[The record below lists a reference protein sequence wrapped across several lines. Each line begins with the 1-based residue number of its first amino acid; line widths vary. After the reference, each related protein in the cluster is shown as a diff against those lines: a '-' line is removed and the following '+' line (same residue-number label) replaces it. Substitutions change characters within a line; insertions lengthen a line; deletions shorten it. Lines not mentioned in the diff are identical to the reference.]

1 MAGGDAQQV
10 VVDGRAVS
18 LTNLDKV
25 LYPATGTT
33 KGEVIAYYA
42 EVGRVLVPHLRQ
54 RPITRKRWPDG
65 TGAEGDH
72 VNVFFAKNLPKGT
85 PDWVRRYP
93 ITHSEGTN
101 DYPVA
106 DDVATLVWLAQLAAL
121 ELHVPQWRFAEDG
134 TPLPPDRLVL
144 DLDPGEGVD
153 LAGCAE
159 VAGWVREV
167 LDGAGL
173 PAYPVTSGSKGI
185 HLYAHLDGSL
195 DPAGAS
201 ALAKELAEALQA
213 EHPDRVT
220 AVMRRT
226 ERPGKVFIDWSQNN
240 GNKTTIT
247 PYSLRGRTRPT
258 VAAPRTWDELAD
270 PDLRHLE
277 FGEVLARLADAG
289 DLLAALAPDASPADQ
304 SSTVPEERAQ
314 RASRRAAATDDRLA
328 TYRGMRDATKT
339 PEPVPSDAPQH
350 TDGRSFVIQEH
361 HARRLHYDFRL
372 ERDGVLVSW
381 AVPKGPPTDPKQ
393 NHLAVPTED
402 HPLAYGSFEGTIPK
416 GEYGGGTVTI
426 WDAGTYELEKWR
438 DAEVIVVLHGRPDG
452 GLGGS
457 PARFA
462 LIRTGKDWLMHRMAL
477 PEDQLPSTAPEE
489 RAPSTVPEERA
500 QRASRRAAEPSTVPE
515 EPAQRASRRAP
526 ATTPEALTPMLAT
539 LATPA
544 SLGDEDDWAF
554 EMKWDGVRAIVRLDH
569 GSASL
574 TSRSGRDETARYPDL
589 IPDLAALPCDDAV
602 LDGEIV
608 VLDPR
613 GAPDFGL
620 LQPRI
625 NLTKATDI
633 AALAASAPAQLMLF
647 DLLALNGQDLTAQ
660 PYEVRRE
667 LLASLEPTQAAGR
680 VHVPPE
686 FHGDLASALDASL
699 SFHLEG
705 VVAKRR
711 GSPYE
716 PGRRA
721 RTWLKIKHT
730 RAQSVVVG
738 GWRPGQ
744 GNRAGSLGS
753 LLVAVPD
760 GDRLVYVGRVGSG
773 FTDAGLKAA
782 QELLAPLATDRP
794 GIDGVPAED
803 ARDARWVEPVLV
815 GEVTY
820 AERTGPGRLR
830 APVWRGWRPDQA
842 PGDVVWEEATQ

>member
-1 MAGGDAQQV
+1 MAAAGGGQQV
-10 VVDGRAVS
+10 TVDGHPLA

-42 EVGRVLVPHLRQ
+42 EVGRVLVPHLWQ

-65 TGAEGDH
+65 VGVDGDH

-85 PDWVRRYP
+85 PQWVRRYP

-106 DDVATLVWLAQLAAL
+106 DEVATLVWLAQLAAL

-144 DLDPGEGVD
+144 DLDPGEGVGLD
-153 LAGCAE
+153 GCAE
-159 VAGWVREV
+159 VAAWVREV

-173 PAYPVTSGSKGI
+173 TAFPVTSGSKGI
-185 HLYAHLDGSL
+185 HLYAGLDGSL
-195 DPAGAS
+195 DPSGAS

-247 PYSLRGRTRPT
+247 PYSLRGRARPT
-258 VAAPRTWDELAD
+258 VAAPRSWDELAD
-270 PDLRHLE
+270 PDLRQLE
-277 FGEVLARLADAG
+277 FEEVLVRLAEAG
-289 DLLAALAPDASPADQ
+289 DLLAPLAPGPA
-304 SSTVPEERAQ
+304 PAERASTAPTSG
-314 RASRRAAATDDRLA
+314 RTAVRRTDRLA
-328 TYRGMRDATKT
+328 TYRGMRDPART
-339 PEPVPSDAPQH
+339 PEPVPAEAPPS

-426 WDAGTYELEKWR
+426 WDAGSYDLEKWR

-452 GLGGS
+452 GLGGV

-477 PEDQLPSTAPEE
+477 HDPEE
-489 RAPSTVPEERA
+489 RTQPAPAPVAEGRTHPVPPARQTNNEPT
-500 QRASRRAAEPSTVPE
+500 SRR
-515 EPAQRASRRAP
+515 PAGTGKPNPLA
-526 ATTPEALTPMLAT
+526 PMLAT
-539 LATPA
+539 LASPE
-544 SLGDEDDWAF
+544 SLGDDADWAF

-569 GSASL
+569 GSVTL

-589 IPDLAALPCDDAV
+589 VPDLAALPCEEAV

-608 VLDPR
+608 VLDAR

-625 NLTKATDI
+625 NLTRAADI
-633 AALAASAPAQLMLF
+633 AATAASAPAQLMLF

-667 LLASLEPTQAAGR
+667 LLASLEPAAVRPAAR
-680 VHVPPE
+680 VQVPPE
-686 FHGDLASALDASL
+686 FEGDLASALEASL
-699 SFHLEG
+699 ALHLEG

-711 GSPYE
+711 GSVYQ

-721 RTWLKIKHT
+721 RTWLKIKHS

-738 GWRPGQ
+738 GWRTGQ
-744 GNRAGSLGS
+744 GNRADTLGS
-753 LLVAVPD
+753 LLVGVPD
-760 GDRLVYVGRVGSG
+760 GTRLAYVGRVGSG
-773 FTDAGLKAA
+773 FTDAGLRAA
-782 QELLAPLATDRP
+782 QEMLAALATDRP
-794 GIDGVPAED
+794 GLDGVPAED
-803 ARDARWVEPVLV
+803 ASDAHWVKPVLV

-830 APVWRGWRPDQA
+830 APVWRGWRPDLTR
-842 PGDVVWEEATQ
+842 GDVAWEELRSSPGRARRRPGE